1 MRVNAKEREVKRA
14 KKREGIEVERV
25 KPSAPTQVIGA
36 LKEEEEQN
44 EYRKKEQ
51 KERNK
56 EQGSNPATLDHSVA
70 SYDPQGSTSEP
81 ILVTMQPTGEL
92 LRFYTNKQDSPSCW
106 LTKVPIYRF

>member
-44 EYRKKEQ
+44 ENRKKNKK
-51 KERNK
+51 KETKNRAPT
-56 EQGSNPATLDHSVA
+56 QLPWTIQLPPTTRRD
-70 SYDPQGSTSEP
+70 
-81 ILVTMQPTGEL
+81 QPVNL
-92 LRFYTNKQDSPSCW
+92 FL
-106 LTKVPIYRF
+106 